1 MKRIFLEL
9 LALIAI
15 GGLLWVAIAFFVNL
29 PEHPVLLSMEK
40 EKALGESYS
49 KVILSMN
56 GFKKIENPQLD
67 EVFEETSQ
75 ILFDNQSEAA
85 YNYSI
90 IVVDNEMVNAFALPG
105 GYIILT
111 KGLINYCETPEELI
125 AVISHEIGHIEKRHV
140 VSRLIKDIGLD
151 ILTSGDTFIT
161 GEIAKTILSQGYNRK
176 QEQEA
181 DMFACELMLNSGLE
195 PRSLASFFRRLKDEG
210 LEGPLGQFEIVASH
224 PNFNNRI
231 KAVLSYE
238 VPADFQPQKSWID
251 LDNLKELVSNE
262 L

>member
-90 IVVDNEMVNAFALPG
+90 IVVDNEMVNAFALP
-105 GYIILT
+105 
-111 KGLINYCETPEELI
+111 
-125 AVISHEIGHIEKRHV
+125 EIGRA
-140 VSRLIKDIGLD
+140 
-151 ILTSGDTFIT
+151 SGW
-161 GEIAKTILSQGYNRK
+161 ER
-176 QEQEA
+176 
-181 DMFACELMLNSGLE
+181 
-195 PRSLASFFRRLKDEG
+195 
-210 LEGPLGQFEIVASH
+210 V
-224 PNFNNRI
+224 
-231 KAVLSYE
+231 
-238 VPADFQPQKSWID
+238 
-251 LDNLKELVSNE
+251 
-262 L
+262 